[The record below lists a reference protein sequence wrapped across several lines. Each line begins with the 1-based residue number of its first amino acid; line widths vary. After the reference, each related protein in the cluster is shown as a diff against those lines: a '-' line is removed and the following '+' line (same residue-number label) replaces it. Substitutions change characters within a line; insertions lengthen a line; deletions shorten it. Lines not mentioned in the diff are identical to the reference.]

1 MQQFNFSKTLCKRRK
16 LFANRINL
24 KLLNAHETIIYS
36 FFGVNEI
43 IIRKLISAFAASKN
57 GFMYPSNEQAS
68 FSSTFEKT
76 SRLGQRNFKRSF
88 HSK

>member
-1 MQQFNFSKTLCKRRK
+1 MQQFNLFKTVCKRRK
-16 LFANRINL
+16 PFANRINL

-68 FSSTFEKT
+68 FSSTFEK
-76 SRLGQRNFKRSF
+76 NVKVRSKKF
-88 HSK
+88 